1 MATPGRGS
9 DNRAEFGGRGTPV
22 ATFDPVNILLV
33 DDQPS
38 KLLTYETI
46 LGDLG
51 EQLIKASSATE
62 ALECLLRNEIAVVL
76 VDVCMPDLDGYEL
89 AAMIRQHPR
98 FQKTSIIFVSAVLM
112 TDLDRL
118 RGYECGGVDYVPVPV
133 VPEILRAKVSVFAD
147 LYRKTR
153 ALERLNG
160 ELEARVTERTA
171 ALEATTAALQEA
183 DRRKDEFLAMLAHEL
198 RNPLAPIRTAV
209 QLLRLKELPEVQAV
223 RARDVIERQVEH
235 LVCLIDDL
243 LDVSR
248 ITRGMITLQC
258 EPTLI
263 ATVVARAVETV
274 RPAIDAKRHQLTL
287 DLSDEALTIDG
298 DKTRLVQIVANILHN
313 AAKFMD
319 PGGRIILTAT
329 REGNLAVLR
338 VSDQGVGIP
347 PEEVE
352 RIFDLFMQVQIT
364 SGASHGGLGIGLA
377 LVRRLVEMHGG
388 SVSAYSAGLGMGTE
402 IVVSL
407 PLSAAQPEGVRR
419 EAGEAPVVPHIS
431 RRRILVCDD
440 NNDAASALALQIELA
455 GHDVRT
461 AHDGIQALEVA
472 RTFEPQVVLLDL
484 GMPKMDGYE
493 TARRLRRQTGGEQM
507 TLIALTG
514 WGQEQ
519 DRRRTMEAGFDAH
532 LVKPV
537 ADLELFQAIAAS
549 ASLSADRQGTRAE

>member
-1 MATPGRGS
+1 MTM
-9 DNRAEFGGRGTPV
+9 TMPV
-22 ATFDPVNILLV
+22 ATTTDRVNILMV

-51 EQLIKASSATE
+51 ECLIKASSATE

-98 FQKTSIIFVSAVLM
+98 FQKTSIIFVSAILM

-118 RGYECGGVDYVPVPV
+118 RGYECGAVDYVPVPV
-133 VPEILRAKVSVFAD
+133 VPEILRAKVSVFAE

-153 ALERLNG
+153 ALERLNL
-160 ELEARVTERTA
+160 ELEGRVRERTA
-171 ALEATTAALQEA
+171 ALEATTAALRDA

-209 QLLRLKELPEVQAV
+209 QLLQLKELPEVQGT
-223 RARDVIERQVEH
+223 RAREVIERQVEH

-248 ITRGMITLQC
+248 ITRGMITLQR
-258 EPTLI
+258 EPLLV

-274 RPAIDAKRHQLTL
+274 RPAIDARRHQLTL
-287 DLSDEALTIDG
+287 DLSDDELTIDG
-298 DKTRLVQIVANILHN
+298 DKTRLVQIVANVLHN
-313 AAKFMD
+313 AAKFME
-319 PGGRIILTAT
+319 PGGQIALTVT
-329 REGNLAVLR
+329 REGGEAVLR
-338 VSDQGVGIP
+338 VKDRGLGIP
-347 PEEVE
+347 QSALS
-352 RIFDLFMQVQIT
+352 RIFELFTQVHDT
-364 SGASHGGLGIGLA
+364 PGSSHGGLGIGLA

-388 SVSAYSAGLGMGTE
+388 TVAAASEGLGAGTE
-402 IVVSL
+402 VTIRL
-407 PLSAAQPEGVRR
+407 PLSAAQPATPARDT
-419 EAGEAPVVPHIS
+419 AAPRAIPRMA
-431 RRRILVCDD
+431 RRRILVADD
-440 NNDAASALALQIELA
+440 NNDAASSLALQIELA

-461 AHDGIQALEVA
+461 AHDGVEALEIA
-472 RTFEPQVVLLDL
+472 GTFEPQIVLLDL
-484 GMPKMDGYE
+484 GMPRMDGYE
-493 TARRLRRQTGGEQM
+493 TARRLRRRTGGDEV

-514 WGQEQ
+514 WGQQQ
-519 DRRRTMEAGFDAH
+519 DRLRTTEAGFDLH

-537 ADLELFQAIAAS
+537 TDVDLFAAIAAS
-549 ASLSADRQGTRAE
+549 IAERDRGPHISPSTS